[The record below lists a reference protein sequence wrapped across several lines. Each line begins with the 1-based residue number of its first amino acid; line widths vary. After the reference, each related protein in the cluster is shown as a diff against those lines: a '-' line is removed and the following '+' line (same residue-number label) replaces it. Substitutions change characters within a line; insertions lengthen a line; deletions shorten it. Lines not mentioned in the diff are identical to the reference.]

1 MNNAMETIRQAH
13 ETKAIKQHVCDF
25 CSEKIQIGETYFSST
40 HTHDGTIYDWKTH
53 KGCNFIA
60 NKLDMYDNC
69 DDGLTGDDFME
80 KKVDPILDKITRQG
94 IQSLTSEE
102 REILEK
108 AHKRMKRD

>member
-1 MNNAMETIRQAH
+1 MWAE
-13 ETKAIKQHVCDF
+13 
-25 CSEKIQIGETYFSST
+25 
-40 HTHDGTIYDWKTH
+40 
-53 KGCNFIA
+53 
-60 NKLDMYDNC
+60 
-69 DDGLTGDDFME
+69 GDDFME